1 MVYRLLRDNAGSV
14 LVETTIVLVLF
25 LSLVLGTIDVSY
37 MFFEWAVANKA
48 AYVGAR
54 TAVVSNPV
62 DASVYS
68 KLSYSSSQLQK
79 IGDACYDS
87 SGDNTNCPAVKTACT
102 STGCSICTS
111 TGCAGGSHDANAF
124 NTIFSA
130 MKQVFPRLAAENVKI
145 SYETNGAGFV
155 GQPYLD
161 NTACHGCF
169 ILPMNVTVSI
179 QCMTH
184 QFFFIDGVMGWI
196 FSLPPDCPTSPKGAP
211 IPAFATTMQSEDM
224 FTN

>member
-1 MVYRLLRDNAGSV
+1 MRSDKLVYRLLRDNAGSV

-25 LSLVLGTIDVSY
+25 LSLVLGTIDASY

-87 SGDNTNCPAVKTACT
+87 SGDNINCPAVKSVCTSTGCNVCT
-102 STGCSICTS
+102 STGCS
-111 TGCAGGSHDANAF
+111 GGSHDANSF
-124 NTIFSA
+124 N
-130 MKQVFPRLAAENVKI
+130 
-145 SYETNGAGFV
+145 
-155 GQPYLD
+155 
-161 NTACHGCF
+161 
-169 ILPMNVTVSI
+169 
-179 QCMTH
+179 
-184 QFFFIDGVMGWI
+184 
-196 FSLPPDCPTSPKGAP
+196 
-211 IPAFATTMQSEDM
+211 
-224 FTN
+224 